1 MKNYTFE
8 HIDTKRWGIGNYPA
22 GMMKGDG
29 GDIMVDAGAYVLSTS
44 DYGDTWTEIRDG
56 RRRGNFTRLADGSY
70 ITPDSTAS

>member
-22 GMMKGDG
+22 GNDEGGDG

-44 DYGDTWTEIRDG
+44 DYGDTWTEIG
-56 RRRGNFTRLADGSY
+56 TADGAATS
-70 ITPDSTAS
+70 PALRTART